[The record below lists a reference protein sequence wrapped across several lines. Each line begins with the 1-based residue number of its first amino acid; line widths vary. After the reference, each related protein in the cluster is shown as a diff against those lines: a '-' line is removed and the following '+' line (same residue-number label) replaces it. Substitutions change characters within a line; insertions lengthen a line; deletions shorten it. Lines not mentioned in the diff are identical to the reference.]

1 MATFIFHAHA
11 VDSSSV
17 ISEDTSGTGA
27 NLDLFAVP
35 TSKLSKMVATE
46 DKVTLFFDD
55 AKEVDLAAGT
65 SASAALEGLD
75 KLLVELTVAEG
86 QELTVIEDLSL
97 LLAKGRGEV
106 IKFDEVNDKYDIAN
120 VTDINILNNK
130 DTTTLATDA

>member
-11 VDSSSV
+11 VDASSV
-17 ISEDTSGTGA
+17 ISEDTTGTGA

-46 DKVTLFFDD
+46 DTVTLFFDD

-75 KLLVELTVAEG
+75 KLLVQLTVAEG

-120 VTDINILNNK
+120 VTDINILNNR